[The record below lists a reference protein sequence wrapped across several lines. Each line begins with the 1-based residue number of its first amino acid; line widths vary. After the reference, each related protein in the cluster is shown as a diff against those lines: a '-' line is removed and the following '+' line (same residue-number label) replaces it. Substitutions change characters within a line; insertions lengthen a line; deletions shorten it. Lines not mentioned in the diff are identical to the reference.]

1 MVRTP
6 FIHSFLLSLI
16 LLASPSSLLS
26 LSLLLSPSSHPLALL
41 SPSFRPLPST
51 SSRSLLTQIS
61 LYFPLFP
68 LPLLFLFS
76 RPLLLLSSSFP
87 LHFPS
92 LILPLLFLFFFYPCH
107 RSRPS
112 PYSLIL
118 LSSSTSDL
126 PLLTIFSSSFSPS
139 FLSISLFSSLVPL
152 HFILLTSSFPS
163 FLLSSSPPS
172 SFPHYSGYFH
182 TGSSSVTASTTT
194 QCTMNDELPS
204 SYISALNVEL
214 ILSIMYF
221 LLFFLF
227 IFFLY
232 PFLFSL
238 SSTLLLTPLLLI
250 PHFLPFL
257 FFPFSPCPRTLLLH
271 FPFMI
276 PFLVYSHLI

>member
-1 MVRTP
+1 MVERSRKQYDDPIEEFNGSGLFNGWRREVMKPRYQHWDGSYTIHS

-126 PLLTIFSSSFSPS
+126 PLLTIFSSSFSPF
-139 FLSISLFSSLVPL
+139 FLSLS
-152 HFILLTSSFPS
+152 PS
-163 FLLSSSPPS
+163 FLL
-172 SFPHYSGYFH
+172 
-182 TGSSSVTASTTT
+182 
-194 QCTMNDELPS
+194 
-204 SYISALNVEL
+204 
-214 ILSIMYF
+214 
-221 LLFFLF
+221 
-227 IFFLY
+227 
-232 PFLFSL
+232 
-238 SSTLLLTPLLLI
+238 
-250 PHFLPFL
+250 
-257 FFPFSPCPRTLLLH
+257 
-271 FPFMI
+271 
-276 PFLVYSHLI
+276 